1 MTRFL
6 PLVAFLA
13 LFMISLSHFLLYQ
26 NQLVE
31 KIETKDNNGKVE
43 TQNNSNSNNR
53 LLYMMPSYSMSQFDS
68 LRASLHSI
76 RRLCNDG
83 GWNVTIA
90 IQSTSYLNYT
100 SGTYKHLKSQV
111 FCHRINQSLP
121 IWIQS
126 YGDIG
131 FGLNSRHRLLIAQ
144 VIEDF
149 DYFIYAEEDMILT
162 TESLHNY
169 LQSQEILKNYQPAL
183 SNIQSSY
190 VTGFLRYEIH
200 KKTKEKI
207 TWEYGRNQI
216 YFVKQYGEIFLL
228 TVNLNQAIYIFDCQQ
243 ILQLQRN
250 CDFLSKVGNT
260 IFYQELR
267 RAMNR
272 NWKGIAVGVSEW
284 SSSFQH
290 VLQCGMIRVIPI
302 KFFHHLL
309 IHHHTNK
316 GSKRGVGRSK
326 ITTLREWDEILHN
339 VSSMGVQD
347 NRSIEE

>member
-190 VTGFLRYEIH
+190 VTGFLR
-200 KKTKEKI
+200 
-207 TWEYGRNQI
+207 
-216 YFVKQYGEIFLL
+216 
-228 TVNLNQAIYIFDCQQ
+228 
-243 ILQLQRN
+243 
-250 CDFLSKVGNT
+250 
-260 IFYQELR
+260 
-267 RAMNR
+267 
-272 NWKGIAVGVSEW
+272 
-284 SSSFQH
+284 
-290 VLQCGMIRVIPI
+290 
-302 KFFHHLL
+302 
-309 IHHHTNK
+309 
-316 GSKRGVGRSK
+316 
-326 ITTLREWDEILHN
+326 
-339 VSSMGVQD
+339 
-347 NRSIEE
+347 